1 MTSPYMTRL
10 IRQTATVAAIVTAV
24 VTTACADAKSQLL
37 EAPDPDLIDP
47 SLVQSPDG
55 ANAVRIGAL
64 ARLRTATAGSDG
76 DWLFGGLLGD
86 EWSTSSTFIQN
97 DEADQRRVSLNN
109 GTVTG
114 FYRSLNQVRT
124 ASNQAIGLL
133 KKYAPTPAAN
143 IGEMYFARGFAE
155 MQLAQDFCNGLVLS
169 DGAAASPVGG
179 TPITNDQAFNLAIAS
194 FDTAVLNASGTDA
207 ASTLIRNAAIVAKA
221 RALLGLN
228 SHAAALALVTPIAT
242 SFTYDVTFSTT
253 SGDNILWGQPNSS
266 ARYTVGDSLEGNGR
280 NLLVTGALPF
290 FSAKDPRLPVS
301 YTTSGTGG
309 KDTLKAQDGLT
320 FVRKTTL
327 WARTTAVPIVNGIDA
342 RMVEAE
348 AKIKANDIAGGYA
361 VLNALRAAPP
371 KLGEV
376 QAANTGVAPAGLPP
390 LAVPATQAAAIDGF
404 FREKAFWTFSRGQ
417 RLSDL
422 RRLMRQYSRTMATTF
437 PTGDHYRGGTY
448 GVDVNFPVPVDEMN
462 NPNFNA
468 CRDRNP

>member
-1 MTSPYMTRL
+1 MTSQNMTRHM
-10 IRQTATVAAIVTAV
+10 RKAATFAAIVIAA
-24 VTTACADAKSQLL
+24 ACSDVKSQLL

-64 ARLRTATAGSDG
+64 ARLRTSTAGSDG

-97 DEADQRRVSLNN
+97 DEADQRRLSLNN

-114 FYRSLNQVRT
+114 FYRDLNRVRT
-124 ASNQAIGLL
+124 ATNQAIALL
-133 KKYAPTPAAN
+133 KAYVPSPAGN

-155 MQLAQDFCNGLVLS
+155 MQLGQDFCNGLVLS
-169 DGAAASPVGG
+169 DGSAAAPVGG
-179 TPITNDQAFNLAIAS
+179 APITNDQAFNMAIAS
-194 FDTAVLNASGTDA
+194 FDSALALSTATDA
-207 ASTLIRNAAIVAKA
+207 ATTLIRNAATVAKA
-221 RALLGLN
+221 RALVNLN
-228 SHAAALALVTPIAT
+228 NHTAALALVLPIAT
-242 SFTYDVTFSTT
+242 SYTYDVTFSTT
-253 SGDNILWGQPNSS
+253 SGDNTLWNQPNSS

-280 NLLVTGALPF
+280 NLLVTGAVPF

-301 YTTSGTGG
+301 YTTSGAGG

-327 WARTTAVPIVNGIDA
+327 WARTTSVPIVNGIDA

-376 QAANTGVAPAGLPP
+376 QSAVLPALT
-390 LAVPATQAAAIDGF
+390 VPATQAAAIDGF

-417 RLSDL
+417 RLGDL
-422 RRLMRQYSRTMATTF
+422 RRLMRQYSRAQNVTF
-437 PTGDHYRGGTY
+437 PTGNHYRGGTY
-448 GVDVNFPVPVDEMN
+448 GTDVNFPVPVDEQN
-462 NPNFNA
+462 NPNFQA